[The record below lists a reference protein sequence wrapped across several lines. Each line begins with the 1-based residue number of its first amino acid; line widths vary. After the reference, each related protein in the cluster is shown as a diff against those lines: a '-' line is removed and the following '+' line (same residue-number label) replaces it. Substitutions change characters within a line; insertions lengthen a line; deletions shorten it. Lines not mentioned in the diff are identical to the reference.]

1 LSPVETLAAVF
12 RRVVMVAI
20 LVAALSALV
29 GFFVAHFAHL
39 GGAAQGAGW
48 GMCVVGALIALV
60 TGQSGSPSRMAV
72 EGRSG
77 AFGQFW
83 GRNPALPQSPL
94 LFLGSSVLVFA
105 GGIAVI
111 VLTY

>member
-1 LSPVETLAAVF
+1 
-12 RRVVMVAI
+12 MVA
-20 LVAALSALV
+20 LLMAALCALA
-29 GFFVAHFAHL
+29 GFLIAHFGGL

-48 GMCVVGALIALV
+48 GMCLGGASIGLVV
-60 TGQSGSPSRMAV
+60 GQSGSPGRMAA
-72 EGRSG
+72 EGRWS

-83 GRNPALPQSPL
+83 GQNPALPQSPL
-94 LFLGSSVLVFA
+94 WFLASSLVVFA